1 MSETPSTGSGPS
13 ATPASVSLDALKD
26 KMKTVSASSVGASAS
41 IGNTSKDRAAT
52 PDDMNKLKNLI
63 SAVTV
68 EKLEKIEKKEEPIP
82 VPKKPTNEVPE
93 DVLRKILE

>member
-1 MSETPSTGSGPS
+1 
-13 ATPASVSLDALKD
+13 
-26 KMKTVSASSVGASAS
+26 
-41 IGNTSKDRAAT
+41 
-52 PDDMNKLKNLI
+52 MNKLKNLI